1 VHFKFELWRWCM
13 WPLVTYADVK
23 DVQDVSSVNAVADI
37 IAMANIICA
46 VDVMYM
52 YLDEYRA
59 SFIGTWFVFIIT
71 EFYIYSIFGFR

>member
-1 VHFKFELWRWCM
+1 MHFKFELWRWCM
-13 WPLVTYADVK
+13 WPLVAYADVK
-23 DVQDVSSVNAVADI
+23 DVSSINAVAVI
-37 IAMANIICA
+37 IAMANIIGA

-52 YLDEYRA
+52 YLDEKRT

>member
-1 VHFKFELWRWCM
+1 MHFKFELWRWCM

-23 DVQDVSSVNAVADI
+23 DVKDVSSVNAVAVI
-37 IAMANIICA
+37 IAMANIIGP
-46 VDVMYM
+46 VDE
-52 YLDEYRA
+52 YLDEKRA